1 MRRGTAAGRRA
12 NFSKMA
18 DGLLPT
24 VVQEAE
30 GGRVLGVA
38 YSSRASLAKLRRTGE
53 LYLYSRSRRELWRKG
68 ATSGNTARVV
78 EVALDCDGD
87 ALLVRVVMA
96 GPYCHTGR
104 SSCFEGSSEPH
115 ERARGDVIAD
125 LEAVIRDRR
134 EHPQPGSYTNELLE
148 DEERRLKKVGEEA
161 TEFVVAAA
169 RGDRAAALRE
179 SADLVYHL
187 LVVCASLGIP
197 WTEVEATLAGRR
209 GAARRRP
216 AERPARA
223 PTPPSGGSATRR
235 APRTRR

>member
-1 MRRGTAAGRRA
+1 MSTLRVTVAVITFNRSGFLRETLAGLVRQDYPA
-12 NFSKMA
+12 
-18 DGLLPT
+18 GCW
-24 VVQEAE
+24 E
-30 GGRVLGVA
+30 
-38 YSSRASLAKLRRTGE
+38 
-53 LYLYSRSRRELWRKG
+53 
-68 ATSGNTARVV
+68 
-78 EVALDCDGD
+78 
-87 ALLVRVVMA
+87 LLVIDNNSTDDTRDVVA
-96 GPYCHTGR
+96 SFLAATPSPRWIPEVRPGLDHGR
-104 SSCFEGSSEPH
+104 NRAIDE
-115 ERARGDVIAD
+115 ARGDVIAD

-209 GAARRRP
+209 GAARRRT

-223 PTPPSGGSATRR
+223 PTPPSGGRATRR